1 MARCWNREVSAR
13 FRVASRNCW
22 RREVLPQRSKTYV
35 LLFFAMSISVFAN
48 ILFFQAPGRPRTTA
62 AAHDPKAMRVGNDAA
77 RSAGQVNDTVRTIQ
91 RELKEMNLYPGQ
103 VDGRLSLVVNAAIM
117 AYEQGQ
123 ALPITGEPTQAL
135 VRELIVGP
143 SLDAGKVPAGGNGV
157 IAGTAAEAVLRDLRQ
172 KLAALGYTVG
182 NVDGRMTLELIQGI
196 RAFERDNGM
205 PPSGR
210 VGAQLML
217 QLQRSAVAFKLKT
230 N

>member
-1 MARCWNREVSAR
+1 M
-13 FRVASRNCW
+13 
-22 RREVLPQRSKTYV
+22 LPQRTKTYV
-35 LLFFAMSISVFAN
+35 LLFIAMSISVFAN
-48 ILFFQAPGRPRTTA
+48 LLFFQPTGQARLNA
-62 AAHDPKAMRVGNDAA
+62 ASQDPKAMRVGNEAP
-77 RSAGQVNDTVRTIQ
+77 RSAVQLNETVRTIQ

-103 VDGRLSLVVNAAIM
+103 VDGKPSLLVNAAIM
-117 AYEQGQ
+117 AYEQAQ
-123 ALPITGEPTQAL
+123 ALPITGEPTQTL

-143 SLDAGKVPAGGNGV
+143 SADAAKSIGV
-157 IAGTAAEAVLRDLRQ
+157 GSGVMTGTAAETVVRDVRQ

-182 NVDGRMTLELIQGI
+182 SVEGRMTLELMQGI

-217 QLQRSAVAFKLKT
+217 QLQRSAVAFKMKP